1 LKRIALGKLASINRG
16 LSWSLDQ
23 ESSEPVSGSSPVLR
37 IGNVQNKLDTSDL
50 VYISKVSVEQKEKHK
65 VGENSIVMVGS
76 NGNHNR
82 IGNCCIIKSQSD
94 FLYASFLIGLVPY
107 KDKIDSDFLYYV
119 ISSPHTQREIT
130 DSVTGSTGLANLSL
144 SFLREL
150 PIGIPDTSTS
160 QTQIAAVLSCIDRAI
175 EHTEALIAKQQR
187 IKTGLMQDLLTKGID
202 EHGDIRSEATHEFK
216 DSPLGRIPKE
226 WKTKQFMQVYK
237 RIKRGPS
244 LSANPYGKGIRY
256 LTSDNLN
263 NDGTVNWEVRKH
275 LDVSIESLRSLLEPQ
290 DVILNCV
297 NSEEQIGRACFINSL
312 PEPTTVGFNNFA
324 ISFNTNLLF
333 PKFGYYQISYW
344 NFQKQLSQ
352 KIKPAINQ
360 ASFSSTDILDIL
372 LNCPSTDEQSQIAH
386 QLDVIADKIR
396 TEQILSIKLQ
406 KIKQGLMQD
415 LLTGK
420 VSVSGL
426 LVESAAGIA

>member
-1 LKRIALGKLASINRG
+1 MKRIALGKLASINRG

-202 EHGDIRSEATHEFK
+202 EHGNIRSEATHEFK

-226 WKTKQFMQVYK
+226 WEVSELETLYKTH
-237 RIKRGPS
+237 
-244 LSANPYGKGIRY
+244 
-256 LTSDNLN
+256 
-263 NDGTVNWEVRKH
+263 VR
-275 LDVSIESLRSLLEPQ
+275 D
-290 DVILNCV
+290 
-297 NSEEQIGRACFINSL
+297 
-312 PEPTTVGFNNFA
+312 
-324 ISFNTNLLF
+324 
-333 PKFGYYQISYW
+333 FG
-344 NFQKQLSQ
+344 
-352 KIKPAINQ
+352 
-360 ASFSSTDILDIL
+360 SFSSTKEITFLDDGIPFIKSEMIGVGKIDWSG
-372 LNCPSTDEQSQIAH
+372 CFYISDEVH
-386 QLDVIADKIR
+386 QKL
-396 TEQILSIKLQ
+396 IKSHVN
-406 KIKQGLMQD
+406 
-415 LLTGK
+415 K
-420 VSVSGL
+420 VRVL
-426 LVESAAGIA
+426 PIE